1 MIPGIYSAGA
11 ATHEAT
17 DTISALKNTALSAP
31 FSPLGTEKLDVLRN
45 LEEIFQEQTIA
56 KTKLETPETQ
66 TKIVE
71 QKQNRTHPPPRVKT
85 QAVTILEALTHPK
98 RCKAKSRT
106 PTPPHLI
113 PLK

>member
-17 DTISALKNTALSAP
+17 DMISALKIQHYP
-31 FSPLGTEKLDVLRN
+31 PRFHPYEQKN
-45 LEEIFQEQTIA
+45 LMYFENMEEIIQEQTIA

-85 QAVTILEALTHPK
+85 QSVTIL
-98 RCKAKSRT
+98 
-106 PTPPHLI
+106 
-113 PLK
+113 